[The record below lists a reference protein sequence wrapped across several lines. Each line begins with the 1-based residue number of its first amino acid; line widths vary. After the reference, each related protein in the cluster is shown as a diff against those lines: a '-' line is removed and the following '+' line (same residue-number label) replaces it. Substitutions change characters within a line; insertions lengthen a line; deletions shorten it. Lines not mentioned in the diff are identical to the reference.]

1 MTCKK
6 DSFIR
11 RGMTC
16 PFCFGN
22 QESGCL
28 AGISAYILEQQSEVM
43 FDRNSNSGKAARY
56 LLAKRAKELRSNL
69 IIGEVEQ

>member
-56 LLAKRAKELRSNL
+56 LIGKRAKELRLNL
-69 IIGEVEQ
+69 LIGEVEK

>member
-6 DSFIR
+6 DSFIK

-22 QESGCL
+22 QDSGCL
-28 AGISAYILEQQSEVM
+28 AGVSAYILEQQSEVL
-43 FDRNSNSGKAARY
+43 FDDKSSAGKAARY
-56 LLAKRAKELRSNL
+56 LMSKKAKELRLNL
-69 IIGEVEQ
+69 LIGEVKK